1 MAINKKLN
9 VFSFR
14 WSLSKAFYKPMTNL
28 CIVLRAVQKS

>member
-28 CIVLRAVQKS
+28 CIVLCVVQTI